1 MIVSARYTQIMLWL
15 ARYKYLCTDQIHQYL
30 FAGTTRRNCEIALH
44 RMDKKGLIKRAK
56 LPRSHHLNF
65 GFLCYLTKEGH
76 ELVKAEERLD
86 NVRYAKYPV
95 IKPITSIN
103 HYYHRKRLIDFFI
116 KLDLDIKK
124 LPQLWLKKVLTE
136 AGQKEEKGKR
146 LTETKLV
153 SGRLSIVPDLIF
165 VLQNQ
170 ETGKEAAFMVEI
182 DTGKEAIGGKFE
194 TSPKGSLMHK
204 FLIYEQFLEVQDWQG
219 QIGTTAKTFQVLT
232 ITEEVGHLKTLMKRS
247 MTRLKY
253 SQNFMGTTHEFVEKG
268 SVYNAPFWL
277 TLQGDVKKLL

>member
-1 MIVSARYTQIMLWL
+1 MIVSARYTRVMLWL
-15 ARYKYLCTDQIHQYL
+15 ARYKYLCTDQIHAHL
-30 FAGTTRRNCEIALH
+30 FASTTRRNCEISLQ

-56 LPRSHHLNF
+56 LPRSKNLNF
-65 GFLCYLTKEGH
+65 GFLCYLSKEGH
-76 ELVKAEERLD
+76 ELIKAEERLD
-86 NVRYAKYPV
+86 NVRYAKYQV

-116 KLDLDIKK
+116 KLDLDIKN
-124 LPQLWLKKVLTE
+124 LPQLRLKKVLTE

-204 FLIYEQFLEVQDWQG
+204 FLSMSSFWKY
-219 QIGTTAKTFQVLT
+219 KT
-232 ITEEVGHLKTLMKRS
+232 GRS
-247 MTRLKY
+247 KSEPVPKPFRCSLLQRK
-253 SQNFMGTTHEFVEKG
+253 
-268 SVYNAPFWL
+268 SV
-277 TLQGDVKKLL
+277 T